1 MLVFVKT
8 RSRPD
13 LPVPYHAS
21 PKADFE
27 AGFTHGTP
35 VLGMPAG
42 WNLHIT
48 VGLGRKWLGRLGG
61 VISSTS
67 EWKRWIGKYRNPK
80 KTNAI

>member
-27 AGFTHGTP
+27 AGFTQGTP

-48 VGLGRKWLGRLGG
+48 VGRRTIGHMILVFAVTTIPVFCALRLCH
-61 VISSTS
+61 
-67 EWKRWIGKYRNPK
+67 
-80 KTNAI
+80 